1 MRVKPSFGPHKDT
14 ATVMELLDYEL
25 DTIGELMMM
34 IILMMILMM
43 MVMML
48 MVMMMIMMMMMVI
61 VKIVM
66 IMNKQ
71 PELLL

>member
-34 IILMMILMM
+34 L
-43 MVMML
+43 MML
-48 MVMMMIMMMMMVI
+48 MVMMVMMIMMIMMMMVMVMVI
-61 VKIVM
+61 MKIVM

-71 PELLL
+71 PELL

>member
-34 IILMMILMM
+34 L
-43 MVMML
+43 MML
-48 MVMMMIMMMMMVI
+48 MVMMVMMIMMMMVMVI
-61 VKIVM
+61 MKIVM

-71 PELLL
+71 PELL